1 MKCPLVC
8 EVGGDFK
15 QPVWKLIKSTL
26 TMKLIARG
34 KKNRKTKRLDCEFSF
49 EILDLPMARWFTIRW
64 FQAHLWPTCSR
75 TLSPLP
81 PPKVKRKLFHRLYFT
96 LAGGGCSYTL
106 ASWSTSE
113 KTSIQKQ
120 LADYRAAKFLLNRK
134 SKLKE

>member
-49 EILDLPMARWFTIRW
+49 EILDLPMAR
-64 FQAHLWPTCSR
+64 
-75 TLSPLP
+75 
-81 PPKVKRKLFHRLYFT
+81 
-96 LAGGGCSYTL
+96 
-106 ASWSTSE
+106 
-113 KTSIQKQ
+113 
-120 LADYRAAKFLLNRK
+120 
-134 SKLKE
+134 